1 MIPDVASIIVVTGT
15 VATFA
20 ELRKECFEIA
30 LYVVIKMTR
39 IDVSPVKVF
48 IRE

>member
-1 MIPDVASIIVVTGT
+1 MVPDAASILVVTGK
-15 VATFA
+15 VAAFA
-20 ELRKECFEIA
+20 ELWKERFEIA
-30 LYVVIKMTR
+30 LYVVIEMTG